1 MGVKPLSLVKYAGEY
16 WFTLADYTITR
27 DTEGYSDHASVKSA
41 IRTFVVKTNPD
52 KYIAF
57 RGEVQI
63 RNIVQE
69 NRNNPLFQSEDFQGT
84 RTALIHWDMLDALN
98 NRFKVAEEYK
108 EAFPEFVKK
117 AEEFMNS
124 EDEKQ
129 PALTDESLTD
139 SVTETR
145 SILTRQLRQEL
156 HKLDRSL
163 DILQR
168 NREKI
173 LQALNAI
180 EGLEIDNVQ

>member
-16 WFTLADYTITR
+16 WFTLADYTVTR

-69 NRNNPLFQSEDFQGT
+69 NKHNPLFHPEDFQGT
-84 RTALIHWDMLDALN
+84 RTALIHWDMLEALN

-108 EAFPEFVKK
+108 EIFPEFIKK
-117 AEEFMNS
+117 AEKFMNN
-124 EDEKQ
+124 EDKKQ
-129 PALTDESLTD
+129 ASKADESLMD

-156 HKLDRSL
+156 NKLDRSME
-163 DILQR
+163 ILQR

-180 EGLEIDNVQ
+180 EGLEIENV